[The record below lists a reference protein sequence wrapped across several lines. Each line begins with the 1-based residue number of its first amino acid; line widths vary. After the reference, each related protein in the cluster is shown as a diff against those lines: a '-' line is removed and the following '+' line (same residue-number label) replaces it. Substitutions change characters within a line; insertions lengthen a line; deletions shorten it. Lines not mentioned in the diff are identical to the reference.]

1 MTTRHEKVERFL
13 ALHRPGEPLV
23 LPNPWD
29 AGTAKL
35 FASLGFQALAT
46 TSSGYA
52 GTLGRS
58 DGAVTREE
66 ALAHGA
72 AIAAA
77 TELPVSADL
86 ENGFADEPAGV
97 AASVRAAAEAGLAG
111 CSVEDYTGDATRP
124 FYDAGL
130 AAERVTAAAEVSR
143 SGESRLVLTAR
154 AENHLRGNDELSDTI
169 ARLQSYQEAVADA
182 VYAPGLRDLGA
193 IEQVVREGRKNNAPI
208 QRWSPV
214 SGVGMSG
221 VDAGTAPQER
231 PTAATSRRR
240 CPRRGGW
247 APVAAARCTGG
258 GRGGTVTP
266 RGAGAGSRLVHTT
279 KSLAATAAHRV
290 PTLGGFL
297 DALNHC
303 IK

>member
-1 MTTRHEKVERFL
+1 MTTRYEKVERFL
-13 ALHRPGEPLV
+13 ALHQPGEPLV

-46 TSSGYA
+46 TSSGHA

-66 ALAHGA
+66 ALAHAA

-97 AASVRAAAEAGLAG
+97 AASVRAAVAAGLAG

-154 AENHLRGNDELSDTI
+154 AENHLRGNDVLSDTI
-169 ARLQSYQEAVADA
+169 ARLQSYQEAGADA
-182 VYAPGLRDLGA
+182 VYAPGLSDLGA
-193 IEQVVREGRKNNAPI
+193 IERVVQSVDVPVNVLLVPGGPTVQELASVGVARVSVGGAFHLVSIAAAARAARELL
-208 QRWSPV
+208 
-214 SGVGMSG
+214 
-221 VDAGTAPQER
+221 DAGTHAFWDE
-231 PTAATSRRR
+231 AIE
-240 CPRRGGW
+240 GIK
-247 APVAAARCTGG
+247 ARK
-258 GRGGTVTP
+258 R
-266 RGAGAGSRLVHTT
+266 AFS
-279 KSLAATAAHRV
+279 
-290 PTLGGFL
+290 
-297 DALNHC
+297 
-303 IK
+303 